1 VGAGGQ
7 RTPLSDRLRRY
18 ALYAPTSQLQS
29 QFDVST
35 DEIPGDLSP
44 RYNAAPM
51 QWLPVV
57 RQRQTGERV
66 VHLLRWG
73 LVPSWAR
80 DESIATKLINARG
93 ETLGEKP
100 SFRAAY
106 KSRRCV
112 IPASGFYEW
121 KREGKEKQPYF
132 IHPPDGELFGFA
144 GLWERWSPADG
155 GESVDTFTVVTT
167 DANAIMRP
175 LHDRMPVIL
184 APADYAAWLTK
195 GTDPGLLTGLV
206 VPCPDAMLKV
216 YPVSK
221 AVGSVANEGPDL
233 IRPIVV

>member
-1 VGAGGQ
+1 MCG
-7 RTPLSDRLRRY
+7 RY
-18 ALYAPTSQLQS
+18 ALYAPASRVKDH
-29 QFDVST
+29 FEAST
-35 DEIPGDLSP
+35 DELPGDLSP

-73 LVPSWAR
+73 LVPSWSR
-80 DESIATKLINARG
+80 DESITTKLINARG
-93 ETLGEKP
+93 ETLAEKA

-106 KSRRCV
+106 KSRRCIV
-112 IPASGFYEW
+112 PASGFYEW
-121 KREGKEKQPYF
+121 KREGKEKQPYY
-132 IHPPDGELFGFA
+132 IHPADGQLFGFA

-155 GESVDTFTVVTT
+155 GESVDTFAVVTT

-184 APADYAAWLTK
+184 APSDYAAWLTK
-195 GTDPGLLTGLV
+195 GTDPRLLTRLV
-206 VPCPDAMLKV
+206 APCPEGMLQL

-221 AVGSVANEGPDL
+221 AVGSVANEGPGL
-233 IRPIVV
+233 IEPLAV